1 MEQELHFAYW
11 YCSDKPWIMPTSC
24 LY

>member
-11 YCSDKPWIMPTSC
+11 HLCSDKPWIMPPS
-24 LY
+24 